1 MVTTIPFR
9 ALAIGPVLLLAGC
22 MTVGPDYSRP
32 DLALSSSFGA
42 SRTASKSVT
51 PTVRWWTGFGDPVLN
66 RLIETGLAQNLTVQA
81 AVERVIQA
89 RFTAQATGASGLP
102 SVTGSASDTIA
113 GAGSSSS
120 TTTFTSGFD
129 ASWEIDLFGGIARDR
144 EAAKASLEA
153 AIEDTNASRL
163 TLIGEIAEAYVDIR
177 GYQARVEI
185 AKQTL
190 AAQKATLSLT
200 VVQQQGGTGSGLASA
215 QAAAATNSTAA
226 DIPTL
231 EMSLQQTIH
240 KLGVLLGEEP
250 QSLDAL
256 FNAGAAIPVAKASV
270 SAGVPADL
278 VRDRPDVREA
288 ERNLAAATANIG
300 VAEANLYPSITLSG
314 AVSASVSSATV
325 SSWSFGP
332 SINIPIFNGGKL
344 RAEVSLEQ
352 SKAREQYLTYKGAVL
367 SAMQDVED
375 VLVGLKQ
382 EQLRHAELAK
392 SVVNYGKA
400 LDLARQQYV
409 SGSTNFSDVLTAQ
422 KSLYSAQDAV
432 AASSVNL
439 ATDYIALCK
448 ALGGGWA
455 LGAAAKSQG

>member
-1 MVTTIPFR
+1 MVTSIPFR
-9 ALAIGPVLLLAGC
+9 LLAIGPVLFLAGC
-22 MTVGPDYSRP
+22 VTVGPDYSRP
-32 DLALSSSFGA
+32 DLGLSSFFGA
-42 SRTASKSVT
+42 SHARSKSVT
-51 PTVRWWTGFGDPVLN
+51 PTVRWWAGFGDLVLS
-66 RLIETGLAQNLTVQA
+66 RLIETGLAQNLTVQE

-102 SVTGSASDTIA
+102 SVTGSISDTIA

-120 TTTFTSGFD
+120 TNTFTSGFD
-129 ASWEIDLFGGIARDR
+129 ASWEIDSFGGMARNR
-144 EAAKASLEA
+144 EATKASLEA
-153 AIEDTNASRL
+153 AIEDTNAARL

-177 GYQARVEI
+177 GYQARIEI
-185 AKQTL
+185 ARQTL

-200 VVQQQGGTGSGLASA
+200 VVQQQGGTGSGLATV

-231 EMSLQQTIH
+231 EMSLQQSSH
-240 KLGVLLGEEP
+240 KLGVLLGQEP
-250 QSLDAL
+250 QSLAAL
-256 FNAGAAIPVAKASV
+256 LKAGAGIPVARANV
-270 SAGVPADL
+270 AAGVPADL

-300 VAEANLYPSITLSG
+300 VAEADLYPSITLSG
-314 AVSASVSSATV
+314 SVSAAVTSATV
-325 SSWSFGP
+325 TSWSFGP

-352 SKAREQYLTYKGAVL
+352 SKAREQYLTYRGAVL

-375 VLVGLKQ
+375 ALVGLKQ
-382 EQLRHAELAK
+382 EQIRHSELAK

-400 LDLARQQYV
+400 LDLAKQQYG
-409 SGSTNFSDVLTAQ
+409 SGSTSFSDVLTAQ

-448 ALGGGWA
+448 ALGGGWD
-455 LGAAAKSQG
+455 LGASAKN

>member
-1 MVTTIPFR
+1 VVTSIPFR
-9 ALAIGPVLLLAGC
+9 VLAIGPVLFLAGC
-22 MTVGPDYSRP
+22 VTVGPDYSRP

-42 SRTASKSVT
+42 THSTAKSVT

-66 RLIETGLAQNLTVQA
+66 RLIETGLAQNLTVQE

-102 SVTGSASDTIA
+102 SLSGSIADTVA
-113 GAGSSSS
+113 GVGSSNS
-120 TTTFTSGFD
+120 TNTFTSGFD
-129 ASWEIDLFGGIARDR
+129 ASWEIDLFGGIARNR

-153 AIEDTNASRL
+153 AIEDTNAARL
-163 TLIGEIAEAYVDIR
+163 TLIGEIADAYVDIR
-177 GYQARVEI
+177 GYQARIVI
-185 AKQTL
+185 ATQTL

-200 VVQQQGGTGSGLASA
+200 VVQQQGGTGSGLATA

-231 EMSLQQTIH
+231 EMSLQQSIH
-240 KLGVLLGEEP
+240 KLGVLLGEQP
-250 QSLDAL
+250 QSLAAAL
-256 FNAGAAIPVAKASV
+256 NAGPGIPTARASV
-270 SAGVPADL
+270 AAGVPADL

-288 ERNLAAATANIG
+288 ERNLAAATADIG

-314 AVSASVSSATV
+314 SVSAAVTSATMT
-325 SSWSFGP
+325 SWSFGP

-344 RAEVSLEQ
+344 RAEVNLEQ

-375 VLVGLKQ
+375 GLVGLKQ
-382 EQLRHAELAK
+382 EQIRHSELAK

-400 LDLARQQYV
+400 LDLAKQQYG
-409 SGSTNFSDVLTAQ
+409 SGSTSFSDVLTAQ

-448 ALGGGWA
+448 ALGGGWD
-455 LGAAAKSQG
+455 LNDAKSTR

>member
-1 MVTTIPFR
+1 VVTSIPFR
-9 ALAIGPVLLLAGC
+9 VLAIGPVLLLAGC
-22 MTVGPDYSRP
+22 VGVGPDYLRP
-32 DLALSSSFGA
+32 DLALSSSFGPGRA
-42 SRTASKSVT
+42 TPKSVT

-66 RLIETGLAQNLTVQA
+66 RMIEAGLAQNLTVQE

-102 SVTGSASDTIA
+102 SVTGSVSDSIA
-113 GAGSSSS
+113 GVGSSNS
-120 TTTFTSGFD
+120 TNTFTTGFD
-129 ASWEIDLFGGIARDR
+129 ASWEIDLFGGIARNR

-153 AIEDTNASRL
+153 AIEDTNAARL
-163 TLIGEIAEAYVDIR
+163 TLIGEIAQAYVDIR
-177 GYQARVEI
+177 GYQARIEI
-185 AKQTL
+185 SKQTL
-190 AAQKATLSLT
+190 TAQKATLSLT
-200 VVQQQGGTGSGLASA
+200 VVQQQGGTGSGLATA

-240 KLGVLLGEEP
+240 KLGVLLGQEP
-250 QSLDAL
+250 QSLAAV
-256 FNAGAAIPVAKASV
+256 FNAGAAIPAARANVA
-270 SAGVPADL
+270 AGVPADL

-300 VAEANLYPSITLSG
+300 VAEANLYPSITLGGS
-314 AVSASVSSATV
+314 VSATFTSATV
-325 SSWSFGP
+325 TSWSFGP

-352 SKAREQYLTYKGAVL
+352 SKAREQYLTYKAAVL

-375 VLVGLKQ
+375 ALVGLKQ
-382 EQLRHAELAK
+382 EQIRHTELAK

-400 LDLARQQYV
+400 LELAKQQYG
-409 SGSTNFSDVLTAQ
+409 SGSTSFSDVLTAQ

-448 ALGGGWA
+448 ALGGGWD
-455 LGAAAKSQG
+455 LGASAKS